1 MERLIISL
9 PWDSNWFFAASK
21 SSNILALALP
31 YLSEKFIIITS
42 VRPWG
47 FAPQPHKPLK
57 RLDLNFIYGKL
68 RFPWGVWY
76 YIFFRKRKE
85 NNDVLE

>member
-42 VRPWG
+42 V
-47 FAPQPHKPLK
+47 LK
-57 RLDLNFIYGKL
+57 
-68 RFPWGVWY
+68 PWGVAPPP
-76 YIFFRKRKE
+76 RKTEDRGALPR
-85 NNDVLE
+85 NPTSL